1 VKAAL
6 RRLSATLEPHALVI
20 LAGAGVLGFVLYLR
34 LIVQPA
40 NLMLLYTRPLVDLGH
55 ILDSSAPAALNLM
68 LLFLAETLLYGV
80 AWWAVQRVHNRDAW
94 LLVFA
99 WTAVFGGAL
108 LLQYPYGAADI
119 FDNILHGRILG
130 IYGQNPFIDLIA
142 AHKDDPFYAY
152 AYWKTAPSAY
162 GPLWELLAGL
172 TARLAG
178 DGILTN
184 ILLFKLVPALFLFAS
199 MGMVALILRAH
210 APERALA
217 GVLLL
222 GWNPMI
228 QFEVFGNGH
237 NDIVMIFWA
246 LLATWAL
253 TRRRYTL
260 AILAL
265 VTGMLIKYIPVLFI
279 PAAGWI
285 ALRQLDSWPARMR
298 FVALT
303 ALASLA
309 LTVAAFAPF
318 WNGIETLTIA
328 RRAQMFT
335 ASLPSIFYLYLGP
348 SLGDKTAGA
357 WVSGASAVF
366 TLLFALLQ
374 AWRAGHDPS
383 WLSFPRSA
391 FNTLMFYLLLACP
404 WFQVWYAIW
413 PLTLAVLFPLDAS
426 LGLALLFSLTML
438 LKPFVIRP
446 LFFWQGPAPSRL
458 WRESHLMLGILGL
471 PWLYSLWILLRSLRR
486 SRRTPAPT
494 QR

>member
-1 VKAAL
+1 MIT
-6 RRLSATLEPHALVI
+6 SC
-20 LAGAGVLGFVLYLR
+20 
-34 LIVQPA
+34 
-40 NLMLLYTRPLVDLGH
+40 
-55 ILDSSAPAALNLM
+55 
-68 LLFLAETLLYGV
+68 
-80 AWWAVQRVHNRDAW
+80 
-94 LLVFA
+94 
-99 WTAVFGGAL
+99 
-108 LLQYPYGAADI
+108 
-119 FDNILHGRILG
+119 
-130 IYGQNPFIDLIA
+130 
-142 AHKDDPFYAY
+142 Y

-253 TRRRYTL
+253 TRRRCTL
-260 AILAL
+260 AIQAL
-265 VTGMLIKYIPVLFI
+265 VTGMLIKSIPLLFI

-285 ALRQLDSWPARMR
+285 ALRPLDGWPVRLR

-303 ALASLA
+303 TLASLA
-309 LTVAAFAPF
+309 LTVAVFAPF

-335 ASLPSIFYLYLGP
+335 ASL
-348 SLGDKTAGA
+348 
-357 WVSGASAVF
+357 
-366 TLLFALLQ
+366 
-374 AWRAGHDPS
+374 
-383 WLSFPRSA
+383 
-391 FNTLMFYLLLACP
+391 
-404 WFQVWYAIW
+404 
-413 PLTLAVLFPLDAS
+413 
-426 LGLALLFSLTML
+426 GLALLFSLAML
-438 LKPFVIRP
+438 LKPFAIRP

-494 QR
+494 QH